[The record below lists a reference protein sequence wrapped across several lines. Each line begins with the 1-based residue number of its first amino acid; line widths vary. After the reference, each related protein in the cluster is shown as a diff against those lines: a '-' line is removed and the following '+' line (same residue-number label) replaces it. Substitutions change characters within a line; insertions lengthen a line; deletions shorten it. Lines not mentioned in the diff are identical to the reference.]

1 MVNPDEISSG
11 EGERISSPNVFV
23 VQIADLNVLNND
35 ILATKG
41 QTLALDDTLGTNAQN
56 GLVGANLDGLLR
68 SLIVGDGL
76 LDLTGIARVQQ
87 DTLAFSSSSPGR
99 T

>member
-11 EGERISSPNVFV
+11 EGKRISSPNVFV

-56 GLVGANLDGLLR
+56 GLVGANLDRLLR

-76 LDLTGIARVQQ
+76 LDLTGIARVQ
-87 DTLAFSSSSPGR
+87 
-99 T
+99 